1 MTTDP
6 KQAVA
11 EVLNADLENLA
22 TLRQKRAAA
31 IAEMNNQVAIA
42 KKNHQDAIDNID
54 QDIETT
60 TSSIKARAT
69 ENRMLLTNNGAKKTI
84 SLRGGKIAWRNSTSL
99 IFDFNDQRLLRL
111 IRQLG
116 GMRRFVKRKPS
127 IQKDVIK
134 KDDSFV
140 SQLIQRGAAHWD
152 RSETLTIEPISVD
165 VDLLEG
171 DNPLKIKSPR
181 ED

>member
-1 MTTDP
+1 MTDP
-6 KQAVA
+6 KQTVA

-22 TLRQKRAAA
+22 ALRQKRATAV
-31 IAEMNNQVAIA
+31 AEMNNQVATT
-42 KKNHQDAIDNID
+42 KKTHQDAIDKID
-54 QDIETT
+54 QDIATT
-60 TSSIKARAT
+60 TSSIETTAT

-84 SLRGGKIAWRNSTSL
+84 SLRAGKIAWRNSTGL
-99 IFDFNDQRLLRL
+99 VFDFNDQRLLRL
-111 IRQLG
+111 IRRLG

-127 IQKDVIK
+127 IQKDAIK
-134 KDDSFV
+134 KDDTFV

-152 RSETLTIEPISVD
+152 RSETLTIEPISVN

-181 ED
+181 EE